1 MLQIKVK
8 QIILIFKVYNL
19 YPTAY
24 QNKIKSC
31 FLQIKSSKVI
41 IVSSYQE
48 KHKMFTCKTITTVLL
63 KRN

>member
-1 MLQIKVK
+1 MKIVFMLQIKVK

-48 KHKMFTCKTITTVLL
+48 KH
-63 KRN
+63 